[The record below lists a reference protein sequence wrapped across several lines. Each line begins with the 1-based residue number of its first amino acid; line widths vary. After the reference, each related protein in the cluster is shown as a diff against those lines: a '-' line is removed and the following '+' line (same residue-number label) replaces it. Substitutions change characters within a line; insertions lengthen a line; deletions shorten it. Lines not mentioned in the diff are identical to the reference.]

1 MKRPEDNR
9 HADRDGRA
17 GGALDDDPARGRAQE
32 GKRWQALSHV
42 LGEAEIKLDQLLN
55 AKPEIGR
62 EVSRVKAELH
72 AQLVRPDYEFWRQER
87 ARVLALNEIH
97 PEIGNYLAA
106 IDTVL
111 ELEDAHTRAK
121 DRAAPERLSI
131 GCGVGAA
138 GGDGP
143 TTITPSVPEIPTLRS
158 PTAQRMQRDAIK
170 PAGPDFTKPEPEPAG
185 ADAEAKSE

>member
-1 MKRPEDNR
+1 MDELQETVETLIDLDEPEAILPTLR
-9 HADRDGRA
+9 LAAER
-17 GGALDDDPARGRAQE
+17 QK
-32 GKRWQALSHV
+32 GKRWQALAHV

-106 IDTVL
+106 IDTIL
-111 ELEDAHTRAK
+111 ELED
-121 DRAAPERLSI
+121 
-131 GCGVGAA
+131 
-138 GGDGP
+138 
-143 TTITPSVPEIPTLRS
+143 
-158 PTAQRMQRDAIK
+158 